1 MSDKETSVPM
11 VGSSSF
17 WNKSS
22 SDDSDVEM
30 SSKPPDKKRI
40 SEYSINEDAIK
51 SMWKEHKEDAGTIAE
66 LCKKA
71 LGYDNDDDDDDEM
84 FLTYLKKI
92 HEVQNAT
99 KEAITKSMTD
109 ATQKIFLNHKTGFGK
124 SCIVMQNIGSNAE
137 VCEAIVTHLINE
149 IETANSMTLD
159 FRKAADII
167 KKVEATMNTAISTQ
181 EQANLLPPDKN
192 KKQAVNNLIPDILHI
207 QSLEMYEVIHE
218 SFHHIT
224 LELTNSYK
232 KMLSILIKDKSV
244 HHYTKRMKKVMKKS
258 VNVEKRYIAVMLTEI
273 NARSVDRIENS
284 IVGQAQKIFEKYEN
298 KLKSKLD
305 HMN

>member
-99 KEAITKSMTD
+99 KEAITKS
-109 ATQKIFLNHKTGFGK
+109 
-124 SCIVMQNIGSNAE
+124 SNAE